1 MFLAGT
7 ARPIVKIFCALAS
20 TAWLVLGAA
29 AVSHAQDERPTADID
44 FEVLAPDGVLAPDR
58 VLAPD
63 EIPEEVLRTEI
74 ITAAR
79 SPLTGEPLSAA
90 EYAQLLETL
99 QAPTGDTLVNQQIR
113 YLVFLL
119 QIRRSIRPIVPFL

>member
-1 MFLAGT
+1 MFLEKT
-7 ARPIVKIFCALAS
+7 AKPAVKIFCLLTSTIWLALG
-20 TAWLVLGAA
+20 TATI
-29 AVSHAQDERPTADID
+29 SQAQDKRPTID
-44 FEVLAPDGVLAPDR
+44 FEVS
-58 VLAPD
+58 APD
-63 EIPEEVLRTEI
+63 EIPEEILRTEI

-99 QAPTGDTLVNQQIR
+99 EAPAGNTLVNEQIR

-119 QIRRSIRPIVPFL
+119 QIRRSIRPIVPFF

>member
-1 MFLAGT
+1 MFLEGRAK
-7 ARPIVKIFCALAS
+7 PVVKIFCVLAS
-20 TAWLVLGAA
+20 TAWLALGTAT
-29 AVSHAQDERPTADID
+29 VSHAQDEQPTADID
-44 FEVLAPDGVLAPDR
+44 FAVP
-58 VLAPD
+58 APD
-63 EIPEEVLRTEI
+63 EIPEEILRTEI

-99 QAPTGDTLVNQQIR
+99 EAPAGDALVNEQIR

-119 QIRRSIRPIVPFL
+119 QIRRSIRPIIPFF